1 MKRLA
6 WLTLVLLL
14 CAAPVSAEIKEGT
27 FSATLGGLGYLSDGV
42 QHQHFAP
49 GMTAKLG
56 FDFTRNFGLE
66 GSFDYINSES
76 TIRDSYRGNRFGFRL
91 DAVYHF
97 LPDGK
102 LVPYVSGGAGFMY
115 TDDIFPF
122 VNTSQ
127 NHTDLLLSVGG
138 GAKFF
143 LTDSIALRAD
153 FRPIATFDEDAFI
166 NYEFMLGVTYYFG
179 GSKQKTASAAAAP
192 EVAAPVAAREPR
204 VFVQE
209 EAPAPAAAPAPVP
222 LPAPV
227 DEGPSSWEGTAT
239 RIPAGKIMITGM
251 KIEGNALVISATGR
265 LVNYKVFTLAQPS
278 RLILDLANTVNGM
291 GTDHLPIHKLGI
303 ASVRFGSYPD
313 SLRMVLDAEQ
323 SELFP
328 YRIEEIE
335 NGLKIVMT
343 IPKK

>member
-6 WLTLVLLL
+6 WLTFVFLL

-27 FSATLGGLGYLSDGV
+27 FSATLGGLGYLSDGL

-49 GMTAKLG
+49 GMTVKLG
-56 FDFTRNFGLE
+56 YDFTKQFGLE

-76 TIRDSYRGNRFGFRL
+76 TIIKDYRGNRFGFRL
-91 DAVYHF
+91 DAVVNF
-97 LPDGK
+97 LPDSRF
-102 LVPYVSGGAGFMY
+102 VPYVSGGVGFMY
-115 TDDIFPF
+115 TDDIYPF

-153 FRPIATFDEDAFI
+153 FRPIATFDEDAFF
-166 NYEFMLGVTYYFG
+166 NYEAMLGVTYYFG
-179 GSKQKTASAAAAP
+179 GSKKAATPVA
-192 EVAAPVAAREPR
+192 AAPVAAQEPR

-209 EAPAPAAAPAPVP
+209 EAPAPGVVPAPVP

-251 KIEGNALVISATGR
+251 KVEGNALVISATGR
-265 LVNYKVFTLAQPS
+265 LVNYKVFSLAQPS

-335 NGLKIVMT
+335 NGLKIIMT